1 MLYYYSATAAY
12 EDLVQILQHEE
23 FKSDDIV
30 PNVRRLRKWRNRL
43 PLSKIHSHEITI
55 ATKNTPSTAVPA
67 KSAYTMSL
75 RETIERV
82 LSNPRLSS
90 QMYFGCGIETEE
102 RKELWH
108 GEIWKESPLFGKE
121 HLEIDGGCPFIVI

>member
-1 MLYYYSATAAY
+1 M
-12 EDLVQILQHEE
+12 
-23 FKSDDIV
+23 
-30 PNVRRLRKWRNRL
+30 RRLRKWRNQL
-43 PLSKIHSHEITI
+43 PLSKVHSHEIAIT
-55 ATKNTPSTAVPA
+55 TKNTPSTAVPV

-82 LSNPRLSS
+82 LNNPRLAS

-102 RKELWH
+102 RKEFWH

-121 HLEIDGGCPFIVI
+121 HLEIDGGSPFIVI